1 MVITMRFSPK
11 CPESLQPFP
20 MLLLW
25 KLIRVIMEE
34 EKIPPAVLGVC
45 IPRIQPA
52 THGYSI
58 IVNQKE
64 EHRYV
69 MNDIMNTFLMGWPLL
84 LELIHPLG
92 NAMPMELRVTVQSSI
107 LEQLTHRVSKITDC
121 DGGIHSQMHNE
132 ALSLRHRKM
141 GVNSLAKMM
150 KDHKHTPQVIK
161 SAARS
166 IAEAFHRISE
176 VNTSRL
182 QENIRNQVKNVTDND
197 KHPPKLIHYR
207 RKPPIAGRKKWK
219 KKTTTHLKNF
229 NVYGAK
235 RSCSKTEKENS
246 PQKERI
252 FSTWNKSNTHPPP
265 RTHNKH

>member
-1 MVITMRFSPK
+1 MLMLPNSREQERSKVYKSLKEQHFNKYQRAEQCYCQEKAGKNHRREECAILIGHEEAEGNFFGGLAQFIILDEGLDGMVITMRFSPK

-92 NAMPMELRVTVQSSI
+92 NAMPMELRVTVRSSI
-107 LEQLTHRVSKITDC
+107 SEQLTHRVSKITDC

-132 ALSLRHRKM
+132 ALSLRHR
-141 GVNSLAKMM
+141 
-150 KDHKHTPQVIK
+150 
-161 SAARS
+161 
-166 IAEAFHRISE
+166 
-176 VNTSRL
+176 
-182 QENIRNQVKNVTDND
+182 
-197 KHPPKLIHYR
+197 
-207 RKPPIAGRKKWK
+207 
-219 KKTTTHLKNF
+219 
-229 NVYGAK
+229 
-235 RSCSKTEKENS
+235 
-246 PQKERI
+246 
-252 FSTWNKSNTHPPP
+252 
-265 RTHNKH
+265 